1 MSYILDTSTGDLT
14 TAVQSVA
21 TSLIIPISSDHS
33 TSSPE
38 VDTGIVVNGVP
49 PDSSTIEPVV
59 LSTSVTDNPTG
70 TCVYA
75 FSTVSKVPSIVPAIV
90 YPVTIASPTLTLRS
104 STEAV
109 SDSASSSNPS
119 FQEPDTTASVSQ
131 IDVSTVSQIDVST
144 LAKGNVPCANSL
156 TKERNVGSAIEVSQ
170 TDEQAPFVAQ
180 EVSLCLAGNEPKSPA
195 SDSTGNVDL
204 VSEHSN
210 KSKQFARTAGSL
222 SRAEILIV
230 TVRTNDPESK

>member
-1 MSYILDTSTGDLT
+1 M
-14 TAVQSVA
+14 
-21 TSLIIPISSDHS
+21 
-33 TSSPE
+33 
-38 VDTGIVVNGVP
+38 
-49 PDSSTIEPVV
+49 
-59 LSTSVTDNPTG
+59 
-70 TCVYA
+70 YA
-75 FSTVSKVPSIVPAIV
+75 FSTVSKVQSIVSAIV

-131 IDVSTVSQIDVST
+131 IDVSTVSQIYDST
-144 LAKGNVPCANSL
+144 SPKENVPCVNSL
-156 TKERNVGSAIEVSQ
+156 TKERNLGSAIEVSH
-170 TDEQAPFVAQ
+170 TNEQAPFVAQ

-210 KSKQFARTAGSL
+210 TSNQFERTAGSL
-222 SRAEILIV
+222 SMAEIPLV